1 MMRRIFLFTILLSV
15 MGAGSALAIT
25 APTTGSFGYTLYDI
39 VVTNMLQGAAGF
51 VGGLALIVWGATM
64 LPRGAW
70 LPAVFCVAA
79 GGMVIKADTI
89 VTSLG
94 MMI

>member
-1 MMRRIFLFTILLSV
+1 MIKRTFLLTALMVV
-15 MGAGSALAIT
+15 MLAGTALAIT
-25 APTTGSFGYTLYDI
+25 APTSGSFGYTLYDI
-39 VVTNMLQGAAGF
+39 VVVSMLQGAAGF

>member
-1 MMRRIFLFTILLSV
+1 MKKISILTLLIFLLCCGT
-15 MGAGSALAIT
+15 ALAIT
-25 APTTGSFGYTLYDI
+25 APASGSFGYTLYDI
-39 VVTNMLQGAAGF
+39 VVVKMLQGAFGF
-51 VGGLALIVWGATM
+51 VGGLALVIWGASM
-64 LPRGAW
+64 LPRGAF

-79 GGMVIKADTI
+79 GGMVIKADAI